1 MRNRSIAVRIVA
13 VNFYRQQISGYQSSH
28 SGTFYSK
35 FSTVCF
41 QVYETRTEV
50 AIVLELCAGGELQRL
65 LDEEERLSEGAARR
79 ALRHVLEGLAHLHA
93 RRIAH
98 LDLKPQNLLLT
109 AGGEELLICDFG
121 ISRAIQ
127 PGAHV
132 REILGTRDYV
142 GEYSLVKW
150 HKISKS
156 NFILD
161 LDKVG
166 QLERM
171 KSSSY

>member
-1 MRNRSIAVRIVA
+1 M
-13 VNFYRQQISGYQSSH
+13 
-28 SGTFYSK
+28 
-35 FSTVCF
+35 
-41 QVYETRTEV
+41 
-50 AIVLELCAGGELQRL
+50 CAGGELQRL

-98 LDLKPQNLLLT
+98 LDLKPQNLLLSAT
-109 AGGEELLICDFG
+109 GEELLICDFG

-142 GEYSLVKW
+142 GELILV
-150 HKISKS
+150 HKNLRNLQIVML
-156 NFILD
+156 NP
-161 LDKVG
+161 
-166 QLERM
+166 
-171 KSSSY
+171 

>member
-1 MRNRSIAVRIVA
+1 M
-13 VNFYRQQISGYQSSH
+13 
-28 SGTFYSK
+28 
-35 FSTVCF
+35 
-41 QVYETRTEV
+41 

-79 ALRHVLEGLAHLHA
+79 ALRHALEGLAHLHA
-93 RRIAH
+93 RRVAH

-109 AGGEELLICDFG
+109 ASGEELLICDFG

-142 GEYSLVKW
+142 GEFLQFYY
-150 HKISKS
+150 
-156 NFILD
+156 FD
-161 LDKVG
+161 
-166 QLERM
+166 
-171 KSSSY
+171 

>member
-1 MRNRSIAVRIVA
+1 M
-13 VNFYRQQISGYQSSH
+13 
-28 SGTFYSK
+28 
-35 FSTVCF
+35 
-41 QVYETRTEV
+41 

-65 LDEEERLSEGAARR
+65 LDDEERLSEGAARR
-79 ALRHVLEGLAHLHA
+79 ALRHVLEGLQHLHE
-93 RRIAH
+93 RRVAH

-142 GEYSLVKW
+142 GELMSLVFDI
-150 HKISKS
+150 ISIKS
-156 NFILD
+156 KL
-161 LDKVG
+161 
-166 QLERM
+166 
-171 KSSSY
+171 

>member
-1 MRNRSIAVRIVA
+1 M
-13 VNFYRQQISGYQSSH
+13 
-28 SGTFYSK
+28 
-35 FSTVCF
+35 
-41 QVYETRTEV
+41 
-50 AIVLELCAGGELQRL
+50 LELCAGGELQRL

-93 RRIAH
+93 QRVAH
-98 LDLKPQNLLLT
+98 LDLKPQNLLLS

-142 GEYSLVKW
+142 GEFEIW
-150 HKISKS
+150 S
-156 NFILD
+156 NFLLYFDRRGHQFIVIYFLICLLD
-161 LDKVG
+161 IN
-166 QLERM
+166 
-171 KSSSY
+171 SSIYLYKFHSISLRNT